1 MQAPVLI
8 LGASGTLGGAI
19 AMELSNLGHA
29 LVLHGNQNAAGL
41 NSLLD
46 VCTEAEIITADL
58 TDEGL
63 VHELFSN
70 LGNKYSCLSGV
81 VFCVAKKFSSKL
93 THRTSWNAFEEQID
107 SQLKTAHLC
116 LSAAQPLLKAYG
128 ETGTARVLI
137 ISTEYT
143 LGQPP
148 IKNAPYVAAKAA
160 LNTYAQVIAQE
171 WLGQNIRVQIMAP
184 GMIPSNLT
192 SDLPDMYLEQVAEG
206 MPEKCLTKLEDVTKV
221 AGFLM
226 SEAADTL
233 YGTIV
238 PVTRG
243 VRKLN

>member
-8 LGASGTLGGAI
+8 LGASGTLGSAI

-29 LVLHGNQNAAGL
+29 LVLHSNKNSAKL
-41 NSLLD
+41 NNLLEA
-46 VCTEAEIITADL
+46 CAEAEIITADL
-58 TDEGL
+58 ADENL
-63 VHELFSN
+63 VSELFSN
-70 LGNKYSCLSGV
+70 LDYKYGSLSGV
-81 VFCVAKKFSSKL
+81 VFCVARKFSSKL
-93 THRTSWNAFEEQID
+93 THRNSWNEFEEQID
-107 SQLKTAHLC
+107 IQLKAAHLC
-116 LSAAQPLLKAYG
+116 LSAAYPLLKAYG
-128 ETGTARVLI
+128 ESSTARVLI

-148 IKNAPYVAAKAA
+148 INIAPYVAAKAA

-171 WLGQNIRVQIMAP
+171 WLSHNIRVQIMAP

-192 SDLPDMYLEQVAEG
+192 SELPDMYLEQVAES
-206 MPEKCLTKLEDVTKV
+206 MPEKCLTKVEDVTKV